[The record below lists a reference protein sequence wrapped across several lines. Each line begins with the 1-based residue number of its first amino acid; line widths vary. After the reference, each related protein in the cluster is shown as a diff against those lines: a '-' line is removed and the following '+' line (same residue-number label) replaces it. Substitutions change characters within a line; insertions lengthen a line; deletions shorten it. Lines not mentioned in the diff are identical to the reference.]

1 MLPLFPWKSDIF
13 INFVYTQ
20 LSLFLLFCLDKLYS
34 IWTCSLC
41 ASKNNCLF
49 CSNPGHPFCSGV
61 TLAKLAAVTM
71 DEQGNETFDTSGA
84 LDKLRKVSL
93 VFCSCGPFQECI
105 ICGSQ
110 FQIPLCIIFSIVL
123 MSIWTKP
130 PNKRSKATLSSTE
143 KTKNQQQH
151 FAHNKRPIK
160 MNRTMGNI
168 PKCLD
173 KDVQPL

>member
-1 MLPLFPWKSDIF
+1 MRFLCFLESLISLLILFTLNSVYFYFSVW
-13 INFVYTQ
+13 INCIQFEHA
-20 LSLFLLFCLDKLYS
+20 LS
-34 IWTCSLC
+34 

-93 VFCSCGPFQECI
+93 VFCSCGPFRECI

-110 FQIPLCIIFSIVL
+110 LSNSTLHNFLDCFDVYLDQ
-123 MSIWTKP
+123 
-130 PNKRSKATLSSTE
+130 AT
-143 KTKNQQQH
+143 
-151 FAHNKRPIK
+151 
-160 MNRTMGNI
+160 
-168 PKCLD
+168 
-173 KDVQPL
+173 